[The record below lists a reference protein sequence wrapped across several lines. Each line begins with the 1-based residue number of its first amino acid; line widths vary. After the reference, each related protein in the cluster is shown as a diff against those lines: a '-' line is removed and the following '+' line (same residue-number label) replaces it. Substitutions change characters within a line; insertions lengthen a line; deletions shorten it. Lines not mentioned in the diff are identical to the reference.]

1 LELLITGVVD
11 TESTYI
17 NLPLS
22 LLAPAINVN
31 LEKKGVT
38 TGVIDT
44 GDQFACLSLPLAV
57 NLYL

>member
-1 LELLITGVVD
+1 VLLTLKEHKCAAIIVGTG
-11 TESTYI
+11 I
-17 NLPLS
+17 
-22 LLAPAINVN
+22 PAINVN

-57 NLYL
+57 NLDL